1 MTKLSHI
8 DKEGKARMVDVAD
21 KANTSRIAMATG
33 RLLMK
38 PETLALIRSNDMPKG
53 DVISTA
59 RIAGI
64 MAAKKTSDLI
74 PLCHPLLLTS
84 VGMDFTFLDEP
95 SDGISG
101 IAIEATVKLNGQTGV
116 EMEALTA
123 VSVAGLTLY
132 DMCKAVDKTM
142 TLTDICVT
150 YKTGGK
156 SGVYKKE

>member
-1 MTKLSHI
+1 MTKLTHL
-8 DKEGKARMVDVAD
+8 DDEGKARMVDVAD
-21 KANTSRIAMATG
+21 KATTHRIAMATG

-38 PETLALIRSNDMPKG
+38 PETLDLIRNGNMPKG

-74 PLCHPLLLTS
+74 PMCHPLLLSS
-84 VGMDFTFLDEP
+84 VGVDFTFMDDP
-95 SDGISG
+95 VG
-101 IAIEATVKLNGQTGV
+101 IAIEATVKLKGQTGV

-123 VSVAGLTLY
+123 VSVAGLTLF

-142 TLTDICVT
+142 TISDICVT
-150 YKTGGK
+150 YKEGGK
-156 SGVYKKE
+156 SGVYKKV